1 MKTRIATLCLFLVA
15 ASARAVA
22 PGKDAYLVSV
32 GHAQG
37 SCVGNPA
44 VCAQWRTAVWIFNPS
59 TTTTANVTM
68 YFLERNKANP
78 SPVQQSITIAPL
90 ETKEYLDA
98 VLTPLGVD
106 GKYGGIRVTSDLDV
120 VVTGRIYDENVPST
134 KGGTGTTGQF
144 FAGLPP
150 SIAIGNGDSS
160 ELIGLA
166 QDATGSTGVW
176 RSNFGFQ
183 EVTGESCTV
192 QVQRIDGN
200 GNVLATKTYSI
211 EGRAQRQYAITD
223 VGGGFGLNHRLRFTG
238 TGGNGKVLVF
248 GSRIDNKSGDPSTV
262 EMTAA
267 AGAASPTTG
276 LFDGIVF
283 TPDGL
288 LIDGGIETV
297 ITSSGL
303 TGFAGISGLPC
314 GSDPSD
320 SYIVDFSATAA
331 SPIPLGTDGSFTA
344 SATIPYKDYTN
355 TTVFTTTWTLDGTL
369 GAGGVILGTLESN
382 TTGGILSGGVDYSA
396 CNGVAERDWRA
407 GWTGQ
412 P

>member
-1 MKTRIATLCLFLVA
+1 MRTPLAALCLVLVA
-15 ASARAVA
+15 GTALAVA
-22 PGKDAYLVSV
+22 PGQDAYLVSV

-37 SCVGNPA
+37 ACVGTPA

-78 SPVQQSITIAPL
+78 TPVQQNIAVAPL

-98 VLTPLGVD
+98 VLSPLGVD
-106 GKYGGIRVTSDLDV
+106 GKYGSIRVTSTIDV
-120 VVTGRIYDENVPST
+120 VVTGRIYDANVPST
-134 KGGTGTTGQF
+134 KGGIGTTGQF

-150 SIAIGNGDSS
+150 SMAIGNGESS
-160 ELIGLA
+160 DLVGLA

-176 RSNFGFQ
+176 RTNFGFQ
-183 EVTGESCTV
+183 EVTGESSTV
-192 QVQRIDGN
+192 EVQRIDGN
-200 GNVLATKTYSI
+200 GNVLATKTYTI

-267 AGAASPTTG
+267 PAAAAPTTG

-288 LIDGGIETV
+288 LIDGGIEAV

-303 TGFAGISGLPC
+303 TGFAGIAGLPC
-314 GSDPSD
+314 GTD
-320 SYIVDFSATAA
+320 SYIVDFSATATT
-331 SPIPLGTDGSFTA
+331 PIPLGTDGSFSA
-344 SATIPYKDYTN
+344 QATIPYSDGAS
-355 TTVFTTTWTLDGTL
+355 TVFTTTWTLNGTL
-369 GAGGVILGTLESN
+369 GTDGAINGTLSSA
-382 TTGGILSGGVDYSA
+382 TTGGAGDWA
-396 CNGVAERDWRA
+396 PCNGSIERDWRA
-407 GWTGQ
+407 GWTGT

>member
-1 MKTRIATLCLFLVA
+1 MKTRVATLCLFLVA
-15 ASARAVA
+15 ASAFAVA

-37 SCVGNPA
+37 ACTGG
-44 VCAQWRTAVWIFNPS
+44 VCSQWRTAMWIHNPS
-59 TTTTANVTM
+59 TATTANVTM
-68 YFLERNKANP
+68 YFLERNKENAT
-78 SPVQQSITIAPL
+78 PVQQSFTVAAG

-106 GKYGGIRVTSDLDV
+106 GKYGGIRVTSDIDV

-134 KGGTGTTGQF
+134 KGGTGTSGQF

-150 SIAIGNGDSS
+150 SMAIGNGSS
-160 ELIGLA
+160 TDILGLR
-166 QDATGSTGVW
+166 QDTGTACGSW

-183 EVTGESCTV
+183 EVTGSSCTV
-192 QVQRIDGN
+192 QVQRLDGN
-200 GNVLATKTYSI
+200 GNVLATKTYTI

-248 GSRIDNKSGDPSTV
+248 GSRIDNKTGDPSTV

-267 AGAASPTTG
+267 PAAAAPTTG

-288 LIDGGIETV
+288 LIDGGIEAV

-303 TGFAGISGLPC
+303 TGFAGIAGLPC
-314 GSDPSD
+314 GTD
-320 SYIVDFSATAA
+320 SYIVDFSATATT
-331 SPIPLGTDGSFTA
+331 PIPLGTDGSFSA
-344 SATIPYKDYTN
+344 QATIPYSDGAS
-355 TTVFTTTWTLDGTL
+355 TVFTTTWTLNGTL
-369 GAGGVILGTLESN
+369 GTDGAINGTLSSA
-382 TTGGILSGGVDYSA
+382 TTGGAGDWA
-396 CNGVAERDWRA
+396 PCNGSIERDWRA
-407 GWTGQ
+407 GWTGT

>member
-1 MKTRIATLCLFLVA
+1 MKTSIAVLCIVLVA
-15 ASARAVA
+15 TSALAVA

-37 SCVGNPA
+37 ACVGNPA
-44 VCAQWRTAVWIFNPS
+44 VCSQWRTAVWIYNPS
-59 TTTTANVTM
+59 STTTANATM
-68 YFLERNKANP
+68 YFLERNKANTA
-78 SPVQQSITIAPL
+78 PVQQSITIAPL

-106 GKYGGIRVTSDLDV
+106 GKYGSIRVTSDIDV
-120 VVTGRIYDENVPST
+120 VVTGRIYDANVPST
-134 KGGTGTTGQF
+134 KGGIGTTGQF

-150 SIAIGNGDSS
+150 SMAIGNGESS
-160 ELIGLA
+160 DLIGLA
-166 QDATGSTGVW
+166 QDAATSTGVW
-176 RSNFGFQ
+176 RTNFGFQ
-183 EVTGESCTV
+183 EVTGESSTV

-200 GNVLATKTYSI
+200 GNVLATKTYTI

-267 AGAASPTTG
+267 PAAAAPTTG

-288 LIDGGIETV
+288 LIDGGIEAV

-303 TGFAGISGLPC
+303 TGFAGIAGLPC
-314 GSDPSD
+314 GTD
-320 SYIVDFSATAA
+320 SYIVDFSATATT
-331 SPIPLGTDGSFTA
+331 PIPLGTDGSFSA
-344 SATIPYKDYTN
+344 QATIPYSDGAS
-355 TTVFTTTWTLDGTL
+355 TVFTTTWTLNGTL
-369 GAGGVILGTLESN
+369 GTDGAINGTLSSA
-382 TTGGILSGGVDYSA
+382 TTGGAGDWA
-396 CNGVAERDWRA
+396 PCNGSIERDWRA
-407 GWTGQ
+407 GWTGT

>member
-1 MKTRIATLCLFLVA
+1 MKTRLVVLCLVLVA
-15 ASARAVA
+15 SQALAVT
-22 PGKDAYLVSV
+22 PGKDFYLVSV

-37 SCVGNPA
+37 ACVGTPA
-44 VCAQWRTAVWIFNPS
+44 VCAQWRTAMWIFNPS
-59 TTTTANVTM
+59 ASATAQVTM

-78 SPVQQSITIAPL
+78 APVQQSITIAPL

-106 GKYGGIRVTSDLDV
+106 GKYGGIRVTSDIDV
-120 VVTGRIYDENVPST
+120 IVTGRIYDENVPST

-150 SIAIGNGDSS
+150 TMAIGNGSS
-160 ELIGLA
+160 SSDLIGLA
-166 QDATGSTGVW
+166 QDGASSSGVW

-183 EVTGESCTV
+183 EVTGESCTA
-192 QVQRIDGN
+192 QVQRIDAN
-200 GNVLATKTYSI
+200 GNVLATKSYTI

-223 VGGGFGLNHRLRFTG
+223 IGGTQPPGLNQRIRVTV

-248 GSRIDNKSGDPSTV
+248 GSRIDNKTGDPSTV

-267 AGAASPTTG
+267 AAAAAPTTG

-288 LIDGGIETV
+288 LIDGGIEAA
-297 ITSSGL
+297 ISSAGL

-314 GSDPSD
+314 GSD
-320 SYIVDFSATAA
+320 SYIVDFSATA
-331 SPIPLGTDGSFTA
+331 STPIALGSDGSFTA
-344 SATIPYKDYTN
+344 QATIPYTDGAS
-355 TTVFTTTWTLDGTL
+355 TVFTTEWTLAGTL
-369 GAGGVILGTLESN
+369 ADGAIHGTLKSVTSGGAGSWL
-382 TTGGILSGGVDYSA
+382 A
-396 CNGVAERDWRA
+396 CNATVERTWRA
-407 GWTGQ
+407 GWTQ
-412 P
+412 AQ

>member
-1 MKTRIATLCLFLVA
+1 MRTPLAALCLVLVA
-15 ASARAVA
+15 GTALAVA
-22 PGKDAYLVSV
+22 PGQDAYLVSV

-37 SCVGNPA
+37 SCVGTPA

-78 SPVQQSITIAPL
+78 TPVQQNIAVAPL

-106 GKYGGIRVTSDLDV
+106 GKYGGIRVTSNIDV
-120 VVTGRIYDENVPST
+120 VVTGRIYDANVPST
-134 KGGTGTTGQF
+134 KGGIGTTGQF

-150 SIAIGNGDSS
+150 SMAIGNGESS
-160 ELIGLA
+160 DLVGLA

-183 EVTGESCTV
+183 EVTGESATV
-192 QVQRIDGN
+192 QVQRLDGN
-200 GNVLATKTYSI
+200 GNVVGTKTYTI

-223 VGGGFGLNHRLRFTG
+223 VGSGFGLNQRLRFTG
-238 TGGNGKVLVF
+238 TGGTGKVLVF

-262 EMTAA
+262 EMTADA
-267 AGAASPTTG
+267 AAAAPATG

-288 LIDGGIETV
+288 LIDGGIEAV

-314 GSDPSD
+314 GTEGSFV
-320 SYIVDFSATAA
+320 VDFSATAS
-331 SPIPLGTDGSFTA
+331 SPIPLGVDGSFSA
-344 SATIPYKDYTN
+344 QATIPYSN
-355 TTVFTTTWTLDGTL
+355 GQTTVFTTAWTLAGTL
-369 GAGGVILGTLESN
+369 GTDGAIHGTLTSN
-382 TTGGILSGGVDYSA
+382 TSGGILSGGIDYSQ
-396 CNGVAERDWRA
+396 CNGSVARDWRA
-407 GWTGQ
+407 GWAGQ

>member
-1 MKTRIATLCLFLVA
+1 MKTRLAALCLALAA
-15 ASARAVA
+15 ASALAVT
-22 PGKDAYLVSV
+22 PGTDLYLVSV

-37 SCVGNPA
+37 SCVGTPA
-44 VCAQWRTAVWIFNPS
+44 VCAQWRTGVWIHNPS
-59 TTTTANVTM
+59 ATTTANVTM

-78 SPVQQSITIAPL
+78 TPVQQAITVAPL

-98 VLTPLGVD
+98 VLVPLGVD
-106 GKYGGIRVTSDLDV
+106 GKYGGIRVTSDIEV

-134 KGGTGTTGQF
+134 KGGIGTTGQF

-150 SIAIGNGDSS
+150 SMAIGNGESS
-160 ELIGLA
+160 DIIGLA

-176 RSNFGFQ
+176 RTNFGFQ

-192 QVQRIDGN
+192 QVQRIDAN
-200 GNVLATKTYSI
+200 GNVLATKTYAI

-223 VGGGFGLNHRLRFTG
+223 VGGGFGLNHRLRFTVASG
-238 TGGNGKVLVF
+238 AGKVLVF

-267 AGAASPTTG
+267 AGVAAPTTG

-303 TGFAGISGLPC
+303 TGFSGISGLPC
-314 GSDPSD
+314 GED

-331 SPIPLGTDGSFTA
+331 SPIALGSDGSFQGE
-344 SATIPYKDYTN
+344 ATIPYSDGAS
-355 TTVFTTTWTLDGTL
+355 TVFTTAWTLAGTL
-369 GAGGVILGTLESN
+369 GEDGAIHGTLTSD
-382 TTGGILSGGVDYSA
+382 TTGGAGDWAA
-396 CNGVAERDWRA
+396 CNGTVVRDWRA

>member
-1 MKTRIATLCLFLVA
+1 MKTPIVALCIVLVA
-15 ASARAVA
+15 TSAFAVA

-37 SCVGNPA
+37 ACVGTPA
-44 VCAQWRTAVWIFNPS
+44 VCSQWRTAVWIHNPS

-68 YFLERNKANP
+68 YFLERNKANTAP
-78 SPVQQSITIAPL
+78 IQQSITIAPL
-90 ETKEYLDA
+90 ATKEYLDA

-106 GKYGGIRVTSDLDV
+106 GKYGGIRVTSDIDV

-150 SIAIGNGDSS
+150 SIAIGNGKSS
-160 ELIGLA
+160 DLIGLA
-166 QDATGSTGVW
+166 QDAATSTGVW

-192 QVQRIDGN
+192 EVQRLDGN
-200 GNVLATKTYSI
+200 GTVLATRSYTI

-223 VGGGFGLNHRLRFTG
+223 IGGGFGLNHRLRITG

-248 GSRIDNKSGDPSTV
+248 GSRIDNKTGDPSTV
-262 EMTAA
+262 EMTATA
-267 AGAASPTTG
+267 AAAAPTTG

-314 GSDPSD
+314 GSD
-320 SYIVDFSATAA
+320 SYIVDFSATTAT
-331 SPIPLGTDGSFTA
+331 PIPLGTDGSF
-344 SATIPYKDYTN
+344 SVEATIPYSDGSS
-355 TTVFTTTWTLDGTL
+355 TVFTTTWTLAGTL
-369 GAGGVILGTLESN
+369 GADGAIHGTLSSN
-382 TTGGILSGGVDYSA
+382 TSGGSGNWAA
-396 CNGVAERDWRA
+396 CNSVVARTWRA
-407 GWTGQ
+407 GWTQ
-412 P
+412 NP